1 MDLEQVYRDIVA
13 TSPDPIW
20 LVDLDARTV
29 FANQPMATLY
39 GVSPLAMHDVTVYD
53 TLSTQEAARFRDH
66 LTDVAEGGRTSDGE
80 VEVLFHPHDGD
91 AVQMLSRESVF
102 RAADDTVLGL
112 LLRLTPYQERSSVTE
127 ALEESR
133 AKLVEAQRIARMG
146 GWTWDVDADL
156 IEASEEYIHTFGFEP
171 DFFPVDLATYSTI
184 IHPDDREEVGVQTER
199 MLQTGEPFEMTLRI
213 GGDERGW
220 TWALARG
227 VGKHDPDG
235 RVVRVEGTLQDVTQ
249 ATETELALRDQVA
262 QNGILKAVASAANEA
277 STLDE
282 LLVQSKHLVLLHD
295 DWERAR
301 GFRCVDGE
309 LEPIYVEEADRRADL
324 AAPGVLESDLVL
336 ARRVV
341 EQGDLVWDDARLT
354 IAFPVHVRERLVAVL
369 AITSAPPLYRH
380 AMIEDFV
387 RQVSAQMS
395 QVALR
400 EEVARQMEEARDA
413 AMAASQQKSDFL
425 AMVSHEIRTPL
436 NGVIGLNELLLRS
449 DLDEEQRKL
458 ATGAGLSGRLLLSLI
473 NDILD
478 FSKIEAGQLALERLD
493 FQVREMF
500 EQLIGAHG
508 EAADQ
513 KGVTLEV
520 QYGDDLPD
528 VLSGDP
534 TRLAQVVNN
543 LVSNAVKFTDAGSVV
558 VRVHASR
565 DSGDTGED
573 SGEWLLRCE
582 VEDTGVG
589 VEPGLDE
596 LFEPFQQADTSTSR
610 RFGGTG
616 LGLAISRELVT
627 LAGGEIGY
635 DSVPGQGSTF
645 WFTMRMADATGATS
659 SDAQPATTWQAHGP
673 SRRVLLV
680 EDNPVNRMVAAGIL
694 QALGHDADTAEDGIV
709 ALGLLQEHRYDAV
722 LLDVQM
728 PRMDGYATARAI
740 REGERHSGT
749 PRLPIIAL
757 TAAAVDGE
765 RERCLQAGMDDFLT
779 KPVDPDA
786 LSATLHRWL
795 HAAEPAHL
803 DGHQPPPAPTTE
815 RPMAPDLEPHLDLGR
830 IRMLRDLVPS
840 STAYLDRAIDNF
852 LRNSPVTEETLRG
865 AVAEQDADALRFHA
879 HSLKGS
885 ASNLGL
891 TRVAE
896 AAELL
901 QVIGDGGEVERAG
914 AVLAELAELLDAGRA
929 ALLAQRE
936 SGYADPAPSDLDEL
950 DEWRGRRPS
959 ADDRPDGGQSR
970 VR

>member
-1 MDLEQVYRDIVA
+1 VA
-13 TSPDPIW
+13 D
-20 LVDLDARTV
+20 
-29 FANQPMATLY
+29 
-39 GVSPLAMHDVTVYD
+39 
-53 TLSTQEAARFRDH
+53 
-66 LTDVAEGGRTSDGE
+66 GGQTPDGE
-80 VEVLFHPHDGD
+80 VEVLFHPRDGD
-91 AVQMLSRESVF
+91 AVRMLARESVF

-112 LLRLTPYQERSSVTE
+112 LLRLTPSQEQKSVTE

-133 AKLVEAQRIARMG
+133 AKLAEAQRIARMG
-146 GWTWDVDADL
+146 GWSWDVDADL

-199 MLQTGEPFEMTLRI
+199 MLRTGEPFEMTLRI
-213 GGDERGW
+213 GGDEQGW

-227 VGKHDPDG
+227 VGKHGPDG

-309 LEPIYVEEADRRADL
+309 LEPIYVEEADLRADL
-324 AAPGVLESDLVL
+324 AAPDVLEADLAL
-336 ARRVV
+336 ARQVV

-354 IAFPVHVRERLVAVL
+354 IAFPVHVRDRLLAVL

-436 NGVIGLNELLLRS
+436 NGVIGLNELLLRT

-478 FSKIEAGQLALERLD
+478 FSKIEAGQLALEHLD

-558 VRVHASR
+558 VRVRASR
-565 DSGDTGED
+565 DGGDERD
-573 SGEWLLRCE
+573 AWLLRCE

-596 LFEPFQQADTSTSR
+596 LFEPFQQADSSTSR

-645 WFTMRMADATGATS
+645 WFTMRMADSTGTMA
-659 SDAQPATTWQAHGP
+659 SDTRPTPSWQAHGP

-694 QALGHDADTAEDGIV
+694 QALGHEADTAEDGIV

-740 REGERHSGT
+740 REGERHSGAS
-749 PRLPIIAL
+749 RLPIIAL

-795 HAAEPAHL
+795 QAAEPAHL
-803 DGHQPPPAPTTE
+803 NEHQTIPAPTTE

-852 LRNSPVTEETLRG
+852 LRNTPATEETLRR

-896 AAELL
+896 AAEQL
-901 QVIGDGGEVERAG
+901 QAIGDAGEVEGAD
-914 AVLAELAELLDAGRA
+914 AVLAELAELLEAGRA

-959 ADDRPDGGQSR
+959 ADDRPDEGQSR